1 MTLCSLHPPRRHI
14 ESVYQRSY
22 NWWLER
28 TNDSMLITP
37 TQTSYWGSVYQRSYN
52 WWLERTNDS
61 MLITP
66 TQTSYWISLST
77 FLYLMVGTHK
87 WLYAHYTNPDAI
99 LNQFIN
105 VPIIDGWNAEMTLCS
120 LHHPDVIL
128 NQFINVRIIDGWNA
142 QMTLCSLH
150 PPRRHIE
157 SVYQRSYNW
166 WLERTNDSML
176 ITPTQ
181 NQFINILMVG
191 THTSCFINVPIID
204 GWNAQMT
211 LCSLHAPPRRH
222 IESVYQRSYN
232 WWLERT
238 NDSMLITSHPDVI
251 LNQFINVPVIDGW
264 NAQMTLCSL
273 HPPRRHI
280 ESVYQR
286 SYNWWL
292 ERTNDSMLI
301 KPTHTSYWI
310 SLSTFL

>member
-1 MTLCSLHPPRRHI
+1 
-14 ESVYQRSY
+14 
-22 NWWLER
+22 
-28 TNDSMLITP
+28 
-37 TQTSYWGSVYQRSYN
+37 
-52 WWLERTNDS
+52 
-61 MLITP
+61 
-66 TQTSYWISLST
+66 
-77 FLYLMVGTHK
+77 MVGTHK
-87 WLYAHYTNPDAI
+87 WLYAHYT
-99 LNQFIN
+99 
-105 VPIIDGWNAEMTLCS
+105 
-120 LHHPDVIL
+120 HPDVIL
-128 NQFINVRIIDGWNA
+128 NQFINVPIIDGWNA

-181 NQFINILMVG
+181 
-191 THTSCFINVPIID
+191 TSYWI
-204 GWNAQMT
+204 
-211 LCSLHAPPRRH
+211 SL
-222 IESVYQRSYN
+222 
-232 WWLERT
+232 
-238 NDSMLITSHPDVI
+238 HPDVI
-251 LNQFINVPVIDGW
+251 LNQFINVPIIDGW

-301 KPTHTSYWI
+301 TPTQTSYWI

>member
-1 MTLCSLHPPRRHI
+1 
-14 ESVYQRSY
+14 
-22 NWWLER
+22 
-28 TNDSMLITP
+28 
-37 TQTSYWGSVYQRSYN
+37 
-52 WWLERTNDS
+52 
-61 MLITP
+61 
-66 TQTSYWISLST
+66 
-77 FLYLMVGTHK
+77 MVGTHK
-87 WLYAHYTNPDAI
+87 WLYAHYT
-99 LNQFIN
+99 
-105 VPIIDGWNAEMTLCS
+105 
-120 LHHPDVIL
+120 HPDVIL
-128 NQFINVRIIDGWNA
+128 NQFINVAIIDGWNA

-181 NQFINILMVG
+181 TSYWWFDQFINVILNQYNCMVG
-191 THTSCFINVPIID
+191 THKWLYAHYTHPDVILNQLINVAIID

-211 LCSLHAPPRRH
+211 QCSLHPPRRH
-222 IESVYQRSYN
+222 IESVYQR
-232 WWLERT
+232 T
-238 NDSMLITSHPDVI
+238 NSMLINCW
-251 LNQFINVPVIDGW
+251 LINVGS

-301 KPTHTSYWI
+301 TPTQTSCWI
-310 SLSTFL
+310 SLSTFV

>member
-1 MTLCSLHPPRRHI
+1 MVGTHKWIYAHYTHPDVILNQFINVR
-14 ESVYQRSY
+14 
-22 NWWLER
+22 
-28 TNDSMLITP
+28 
-37 TQTSYWGSVYQRSYN
+37 YN

-77 FLYLMVGTHK
+77 FTHK
-87 WLYAHYTNPDAI
+87 WLYAHYTHPDVI

-105 VPIIDGWNAEMTLCS
+105 VPIIDGWNAQMTLCS
-120 LHHPDVIL
+120 LHPPRRLL
-128 NQFINVRIIDGWNA
+128 NQFINVAIIDGWNA

-181 NQFINILMVG
+181 TILNQ
-191 THTSCFINVPIID
+191 FINVPIID

-211 LCSLHAPPRRH
+211 LCSLHQSA
-222 IESVYQRSYN
+222 YQRSYN
-232 WWLERT
+232 WWLGRT
-238 NDSMLITSHPDVI
+238 NDSMLIT
-251 LNQFINVPVIDGW
+251 
-264 NAQMTLCSL
+264 
-273 HPPRRHI
+273 
-280 ESVYQR
+280 
-286 SYNWWL
+286 
-292 ERTNDSMLI
+292 
-301 KPTHTSYWI
+301 PTQTSNWI

>member
-1 MTLCSLHPPRRHI
+1 MVGTHKWLYAHYIHPGVILDQFVNVPIFDGWNAQMTLCSLHPPRRHI
-14 ESVYQRSY
+14 ESDQRSY

-28 TNDSMLITP
+28 IND
-37 TQTSYWGSVYQRSYN
+37 
-52 WWLERTNDS
+52 
-61 MLITP
+61 
-66 TQTSYWISLST
+66 SLST
-77 FLYLMVGTHK
+77 L
-87 WLYAHYTNPDAI
+87 

-105 VPIIDGWNAEMTLCS
+105 FL
-120 LHHPDVIL
+120 
-128 NQFINVRIIDGWNA
+128 IDGWNA

-181 NQFINILMVG
+181 
-191 THTSCFINVPIID
+191 TSYWISLSTFLFD

-211 LCSLHAPPRRH
+211 L
-222 IESVYQRSYN
+222 
-232 WWLERT
+232 
-238 NDSMLITSHPDVI
+238 ITPI
-251 LNQFINVPVIDGW
+251 QMGW

-301 KPTHTSYWI
+301 TPTQTSYWI

>member
-1 MTLCSLHPPRRHI
+1 
-14 ESVYQRSY
+14 
-22 NWWLER
+22 
-28 TNDSMLITP
+28 
-37 TQTSYWGSVYQRSYN
+37 
-52 WWLERTNDS
+52 
-61 MLITP
+61 
-66 TQTSYWISLST
+66 
-77 FLYLMVGTHK
+77 MVGTHK
-87 WLYAHYTNPDAI
+87 WLYAHYT
-99 LNQFIN
+99 
-105 VPIIDGWNAEMTLCS
+105 
-120 LHHPDVIL
+120 HPDVIL
-128 NQFINVRIIDGWNA
+128 NQFINVPIIDGWNA

-181 NQFINILMVG
+181 TSYWFINVPNLMVG
-191 THTSCFINVPIID
+191 THK
-204 GWNAQMT
+204 
-211 LCSLHAPPRRH
+211 
-222 IESVYQRSYN
+222 
-232 WWLERT
+232 WLYAHYT
-238 NDSMLITSHPDVI
+238 HPDVI
-251 LNQFINVPVIDGW
+251 LNQFINVPIIDGW

-301 KPTHTSYWI
+301 TPPRRHIESVYQRSYNWWLERTNDSMLITPTQTSYWI